1 MSLPPS
7 DSNKHGEPSTT
18 AGDKRTLRRSL
29 LKLRSEIKPDERK
42 HFDRKISQ
50 QVSKYL
56 ESFAFSSLGV
66 YLPIRNEPE
75 LDVLYAGLST
85 KMALSLPITS
95 GKEQPLQ
102 FFSWSPGDELVV
114 GDYGIAVP
122 KVLKPVPMPV
132 AMLIPCVG
140 FTEKRFRLGYG
151 GGFLTGHWHFIRK
164 HIKSESPIP
173 VWRQR
178 SMQRKTTFRSIA
190 LLLNRELCFNSLF
203 TNC

>member
-7 DSNKHGEPSTT
+7 DDNKHGEPSTT
-18 AGDKRTLRRSL
+18 AGDKRILRRSL
-29 LKLRSEIKPDERK
+29 LKLRSDIHPDVRK
-42 HFDRKISQ
+42 YFDQKISE

-56 ESFAFSSLGV
+56 KSFTFPTLGV

-75 LDVLYAGLST
+75 LDILYTGLST

-102 FFSWSPGDELVV
+102 FVRWSPGDELIV

-122 KVLKPVPMPV
+122 KELKPVPMPA

-140 FTEKRFRLGYG
+140 FTKNRFRLGYG
-151 GGFLTGHWHFIRK
+151 GGFFDRTLALYPQTHKIGVAYSCLATAFDA
-164 HIKSESPIP
+164 EENDIP
-173 VWRQR
+173 LDCVITEQG
-178 SMQRKTTFRSIA
+178 IV
-190 LLLNRELCFNSLF
+190 L
-203 TNC
+203 